1 MKTKWMKALAGG
13 CAAVLMLPSML
24 ASARTDDAV
33 VFADF
38 EGTGTPAVGQKLPG
52 NEPGK
57 EVWLNGTEDATVTL
71 TGTELKVEMGATGYL
86 GLGNGFVRMRQDDG
100 AVTYKYL
107 VLRIKGETGGENRK
121 ETGGIMISIGGAEGS
136 HVRAL
141 NDRDVGTA
149 PPALGKDNNP
159 MPAITTEYQNFVIAL
174 NDQNIRKAEAS
185 RCISININNVMNP
198 ITLYIDDIYFT
209 NTYPSDAAE
218 YVPDEPDEPAGPS
231 DTPDPGNTTTT
242 PPSTDPTTSDVES
255 DPSVP
260 ADASSNPASGNNE
273 SKVPTTSGAPKT
285 TVPDSS
291 ASANNNGGGLS
302 MGAIIGIVAAVV
314 VVLGGGGAALYFFVI
329 RKKIG

>member
-1 MKTKWMKALAGG
+1 
-13 CAAVLMLPSML
+13 
-24 ASARTDDAV
+24 
-33 VFADF
+33 
-38 EGTGTPAVGQKLPG
+38 
-52 NEPGK
+52 
-57 EVWLNGTEDATVTL
+57 
-71 TGTELKVEMGATGYL
+71 
-86 GLGNGFVRMRQDDG
+86 
-100 AVTYKYL
+100 
-107 VLRIKGETGGENRK
+107 
-121 ETGGIMISIGGAEGS
+121 MISIGGAEGS

-149 PPALGKDNNP
+149 PPRWAR
-159 MPAITTEYQNFVIAL
+159 TTTRCRQLPPNTRSFVIAL

-260 ADASSNPASGNNE
+260 ADASSNPASG
-273 SKVPTTSGAPKT
+273 
-285 TVPDSS
+285 
-291 ASANNNGGGLS
+291 
-302 MGAIIGIVAAVV
+302 
-314 VVLGGGGAALYFFVI
+314 
-329 RKKIG
+329 